1 MGRVEDMGLGPA
13 EWGVVVA
20 HRPYGLEVRLEASGD
35 VGVVDRILVDDNSF
49 HANEEYWP
57 DVGDR
62 VRVRRMEARPGGEV
76 RLVSFQTALNG
87 WSEPREVVR
96 GRVYEWPA
104 GLGET
109 EQGVVTAVHERG
121 FDVRL
126 DASGDVGTVMW
137 SLVEAD
143 RAFFS
148 TDFHPVVGQPIRV
161 RRLGVWPDGI
171 LRLSHR
177 ACFVKGGDPPNRTDY
192 DPPPGPVPPPPP
204 PGKAIGTDIPL
215 DDPRLLPHWARKRQQ
230 QTQEKQQKQDQ
241 T

>member
-1 MGRVEDMGLGPA
+1 MGLGPL

-62 VRVRRMEARPGGEV
+62 VRVRRMEARPSGE
-76 RLVSFQTALNG
+76 LCLTAQQDVVNG
-87 WSEPREVVR
+87 WTEPREVVR
-96 GRVYEWPA
+96 GRVYEWPD

-109 EQGVVTAVHERG
+109 EHGVVTAVHERG
-121 FDVRL
+121 FDVYL
-126 DASGDVGTVMW
+126 LASGETGTVMW
-137 SLVEAD
+137 SLVDFD
-143 RAFFS
+143 RMFFS

-161 RRLGVWPDGI
+161 RRLGIWPDGT

-177 ACFVKGGDPPNRTDY
+177 KTFL
-192 DPPPGPVPPPPP
+192 
-204 PGKAIGTDIPL
+204 DIPL
-215 DDPRLLPHWARKRQQ
+215 DQVRKFMAEGMRHGYRPRKGVPGRTVTLRPPPN
-230 QTQEKQQKQDQ
+230 QTGTGNNAHPPTTPE
-241 T
+241 

>member
-1 MGRVEDMGLGPA
+1 MGRVENMGLGPV

-35 VGVVDRILVDDNSF
+35 VGVVDRMQSHDSYMRRNP
-49 HANEEYWP
+49 EYLP

-62 VRVRRMEARPGGEV
+62 IQVRRMEARPGGEL

-87 WSEPREVVR
+87 WSEPEEVVR
-96 GRVYEWPA
+96 RRMYEWPD

-109 EQGVVTAVHERG
+109 EHGVVTAVHERG

-126 DASGDVGTVMW
+126 DASGETGTVMW
-137 SLVEAD
+137 SLVDFD
-143 RAFFS
+143 RMFFS

-161 RRLGVWPDGI
+161 RRLGIWPDGT

-177 ACFVKGGDPPNRTDY
+177 KTFL
-192 DPPPGPVPPPPP
+192 
-204 PGKAIGTDIPL
+204 DIPL
-215 DDPRLLPHWARKRQQ
+215 DQVRKFMAEGMRHGYRPRKGVPGRTVTLRPPPN
-230 QTQEKQQKQDQ
+230 QTGTRNKTHPPTTPE
-241 T
+241 

>member
-1 MGRVEDMGLGPA
+1 MNRPEDTGWGPV
-13 EWGVVVA
+13 EWGIVVGC
-20 HRPYGLEVRLEASGD
+20 HQCGLDVRLEASGE
-35 VGVVDRILVDDNSF
+35 VGMLDRMQSHDSYMRRNP
-49 HANEEYWP
+49 EYLP

-62 VRVRRMEARPGGEV
+62 VRVRRMDVRPSGEL
-76 RLVSFQTALNG
+76 RLTAQQDVVNG
-87 WSEPREVVR
+87 WTEPREVVR

-126 DASGDVGTVMW
+126 EASGDVGTVMW

-148 TDFHPVVGQPIRV
+148 TDFHPRMGQPVRV
-161 RRLGVWPDGI
+161 RRLGTWPDGT

-177 ACFVKGGDPPNRTDY
+177 KTFL
-192 DPPPGPVPPPPP
+192 
-204 PGKAIGTDIPL
+204 DIPL
-215 DDPRLLPHWARKRQQ
+215 DLVRRRWDEERRHGYRPRKGVPGRTVTLRPPPN
-230 QTQEKQQKQDQ
+230 QTDTRNKTHPPTSTQNP
-241 T
+241 

>member
-1 MGRVEDMGLGPA
+1 MGRVEEMGLGPV

-35 VGVVDRILVDDNSF
+35 VGVVDRMQSHDSYMRRNP
-49 HANEEYWP
+49 EYLP

-87 WSEPREVVR
+87 WSEPEEVVR
-96 GRVYEWPA
+96 RRMYEWPA

-148 TDFHPVVGQPIRV
+148 TDFHPRMGQPIRV
-161 RRLGVWPDGI
+161 RRLGVWPDGT

-177 ACFVKGGDPPNRTDY
+177 KTFL
-192 DPPPGPVPPPPP
+192 
-204 PGKAIGTDIPL
+204 DIPL
-215 DDPRLLPHWARKRQQ
+215 DRVRRRWDEERRHGYRPRKGVPGRTVTLRPPPN
-230 QTQEKQQKQDQ
+230 QTGTGNKTHPPTTPE
-241 T
+241 

>member
-1 MGRVEDMGLGPA
+1 MGRVEEMGLGPV

-62 VRVRRMEARPGGEV
+62 VRVRRMDVRPSGEL
-76 RLVSFQTALNG
+76 RLTAQQGVVNG

-96 GRVYEWPA
+96 GRMYEWPA

-109 EQGVVTAVHERG
+109 EHGVVTAVHERG

-148 TDFHPVVGQPIRV
+148 TDFHPRMGQPIRV
-161 RRLGVWPDGI
+161 RRLGTWPDGT

-177 ACFVKGGDPPNRTDY
+177 KTFL
-192 DPPPGPVPPPPP
+192 
-204 PGKAIGTDIPL
+204 DIPL
-215 DDPRLLPHWARKRQQ
+215 DLVRRRWDEERRHGYRPRKGVPGRTITLRPPPN
-230 QTQEKQQKQDQ
+230 QTDTRNKTHPPTSTQNP
-241 T
+241 

>member
-1 MGRVEDMGLGPA
+1 MDRPEDIGWGPV
-13 EWGVVVA
+13 EWGTVVA
-20 HRPYGLEVRLEASGD
+20 HWPYGLDVFLDSSGEVGTVERAWVNDSTI
-35 VGVVDRILVDDNSF
+35 RT
-49 HANEEYWP
+49 NEEYWP

-62 VRVRRMEARPGGEV
+62 VRVRRMDVRPSGEL
-76 RLVSFQTALNG
+76 RLTAQQGVVNG
-87 WSEPREVVR
+87 WTEPREVVR
-96 GRVYEWPA
+96 RRVYEWPA

-109 EQGVVTAVHERG
+109 EHGVVTAVHERG

-148 TDFHPVVGQPIRV
+148 TDFHPRMGQPIRV
-161 RRLGVWPDGI
+161 RRLGIWPDGT

-177 ACFVKGGDPPNRTDY
+177 ACFVSGGDPPNRTDY

-215 DDPRLLPHWARKRQQ
+215 GDPRLLPHWARKRQQ
-230 QTQEKQQKQDQ
+230 EEQQEE
-241 T
+241 

>member
-1 MGRVEDMGLGPA
+1 MDRPEDVGLGPV
-13 EWGVVVA
+13 EWGTVVA
-20 HRPYGLEVRLEASGD
+20 HWPYGLDVFLDSSGEVGT
-35 VGVVDRILVDDNSF
+35 VDRLQVCDGAIRS
-49 HANEEYWP
+49 NEEYWP

-62 VRVRRMEARPGGEV
+62 IRVRRMEVRPSGEL
-76 RLVSFQTALNG
+76 RLTAQQGVVNG

-96 GRVYEWPA
+96 GRMYEWPA

-109 EQGVVTAVHERG
+109 EQGVVTAVHDRG

-148 TDFHPVVGQPIRV
+148 IDFHPRMGQPIRV
-161 RRLGVWPDGI
+161 RRLGVWPDGT

-177 ACFVKGGDPPNRTDY
+177 
-192 DPPPGPVPPPPP
+192 
-204 PGKAIGTDIPL
+204 KAFLRIPL
-215 DDPRLLPHWARKRQQ
+215 DLVRRRWDEERRHGYRPRKGVPGRTITLRPPPN
-230 QTQEKQQKQDQ
+230 QTDTRNKTHPPTSTQNP
-241 T
+241 

>member
-1 MGRVEDMGLGPA
+1 MGRVEDMGLGPV

-62 VRVRRMEARPGGEV
+62 VRVRRMDVRPSGEL
-76 RLVSFQTALNG
+76 RLTAQQGVVNG
-87 WSEPREVVR
+87 WTEPREVVR
-96 GRVYEWPA
+96 RRVYEWPA

-109 EQGVVTAVHERG
+109 EHGVVTALHERG
-121 FDVRL
+121 FDVYL
-126 DASGDVGTVMW
+126 LASGETGTVMW
-137 SLVEAD
+137 SLVDFD
-143 RAFFS
+143 RMFFS

-161 RRLGVWPDGI
+161 RRLGIWPDGT

-177 ACFVKGGDPPNRTDY
+177 KTFLDMSLDRVRRRHAEKLGGITETDQS
-192 DPPPGPVPPPPP
+192 P
-204 PGKAIGTDIPL
+204 
-215 DDPRLLPHWARKRQQ
+215 
-230 QTQEKQQKQDQ
+230 E
-241 T
+241 

>member
-1 MGRVEDMGLGPA
+1 MGRVEDMGLGPV

-62 VRVRRMEARPGGEV
+62 VRVRRMDVRPSGEL
-76 RLVSFQTALNG
+76 RLTAQQDVVNG
-87 WSEPREVVR
+87 WTEPREVVR

-104 GLGET
+104 GLGDT
-109 EQGVVTAVHERG
+109 EHGVVTAVHERG

-161 RRLGVWPDGI
+161 RRLGTWPDGT

-177 ACFVKGGDPPNRTDY
+177 KTFL
-192 DPPPGPVPPPPP
+192 
-204 PGKAIGTDIPL
+204 DIPL
-215 DDPRLLPHWARKRQQ
+215 DRVRRRHA
-230 QTQEKQQKQDQ
+230 EKLGGITKTDQ
-241 T
+241 SPE

>member
-1 MGRVEDMGLGPA
+1 MVEDMGLGPA

-62 VRVRRMEARPGGEV
+62 IRVRRMDVRPSGEL
-76 RLVSFQTALNG
+76 RLTAQQGVVNG

-96 GRVYEWPA
+96 GRMYEWPA

-109 EQGVVTAVHERG
+109 EQGVVTAVHDRG

-148 TDFHPVVGQPIRV
+148 IDFHPRMGQPIRV
-161 RRLGVWPDGI
+161 RRLGVWPDGT

-177 ACFVKGGDPPNRTDY
+177 
-192 DPPPGPVPPPPP
+192 
-204 PGKAIGTDIPL
+204 KAFLRIPL
-215 DDPRLLPHWARKRQQ
+215 DLVRRRWDEERRHGYRPRKGVPGRTVTLRPPPN
-230 QTQEKQQKQDQ
+230 QTGTGNKTHPPTTPE
-241 T
+241 

>member
-1 MGRVEDMGLGPA
+1 MGRVEDMGLGPV

-62 VRVRRMEARPGGEV
+62 VRVRRMEVRPSGEL
-76 RLVSFQTALNG
+76 RLTVKQSEVE
-87 WSEPREVVR
+87 WSGPRELVR
-96 GRVYEWPA
+96 RRMVGSPSGLRLAEW
-104 GLGET
+104 
-109 EQGVVTAVHERG
+109 GVITAVHERG

-126 DASGDVGTVMW
+126 DASRDVGTVMW

-148 TDFHPVVGQPIRV
+148 TDFHPRMGQPIRV
-161 RRLGVWPDGI
+161 RRLGVWPDGT

-177 ACFVKGGDPPNRTDY
+177 
-192 DPPPGPVPPPPP
+192 
-204 PGKAIGTDIPL
+204 KAFLDIPL
-215 DDPRLLPHWARKRQQ
+215 DLVRRRWDEERRHGYRPRKGVPGRTVALRPPPN
-230 QTQEKQQKQDQ
+230 QTGTRNKTHPPTSTQNP
-241 T
+241 

>member
-1 MGRVEDMGLGPA
+1 MGRVEEMGLGPV

-87 WSEPREVVR
+87 WTEPREVVR
-96 GRVYEWPA
+96 RRVYEWPA

-109 EQGVVTAVHERG
+109 EHGVVTAVHELG

-161 RRLGVWPDGI
+161 RRLGVWPDGT

-177 ACFVKGGDPPNRTDY
+177 
-192 DPPPGPVPPPPP
+192 
-204 PGKAIGTDIPL
+204 KAFLRIPL
-215 DDPRLLPHWARKRQQ
+215 DLVRRRWDEERRHGYRPRKGVPGRTITLRPPPNQTGARNKTHPPTS
-230 QTQEKQQKQDQ
+230 TQNP
-241 T
+241 